1 MKTHKA
7 KTFLR
12 AGASLALAVLAVAVA
27 GANLAQAQSCNV
39 EWTGNAGT
47 DVWGTARNWS
57 TDKVPGPT
65 SNVCILTAPST
76 GSVDATA
83 TPSISVNSIQLGQ
96 GDGLAFGS
104 GTVTIAESLTS
115 QGYLTLFGTT
125 TLKAASV
132 DMQSGTLVGGGT
144 IASSLTNNDYLGQTN
159 GETVTVTG
167 NYTQTPSGQLNVTFS
182 TAYPPALVVNSNATL
197 SGTLT
202 VTVNLK
208 HPPKPGS
215 TYTAMTFGSLSGE
228 FTSTTVEGGGTV
240 QYTNNSVVV
249 TFQ

>member
-7 KTFLR
+7 RTLWLSV
-12 AGASLALAVLAVAVA
+12 ALLAVTVT

-39 EWTGNAGT
+39 DWTGNAGT
-47 DVWGTARNWS
+47 DVWGTAKNWS
-57 TDKVPGPT
+57 TNKVPGPT
-65 SNVCILTAPST
+65 SNVCILIAPST

-125 TLKAASV
+125 LKAASV

-144 IASSLTNNDYLGQTN
+144 IESSLTNNGYLGPTN

-167 NYTQTPSGQLNVTFS
+167 DYTQTSTGQMNVTFS
-182 TAYPPALVVNSNATL
+182 TQYPPALVVNSSATL

-215 TYTAMTFGSLSGE
+215 TYIAVTSGSLSGE

-240 QYTNNSVVV
+240 AYPNNTVLV

>member
-1 MKTHKA
+1 MKTHNA
-7 KTFLR
+7 QRLLI
-12 AGASLALAVLAVAVA
+12 AGLLLAVAVT
-27 GANLAQAQSCNV
+27 GGKLAYAQSCNV
-39 EWTGNAGT
+39 DWTGNAGT

-57 TDKVPGPT
+57 THKVPGPT
-65 SNVCILTAPST
+65 SDVCILTAPST

-83 TPSISVNSIQLGQ
+83 TPSISVNSIQLGE

-115 QGYLTLFGTT
+115 DGYLTLFGT

-144 IASSLTNNDYLGQTN
+144 IESSLTNNGYLGPTN

-167 NYTQTPSGQLNVTFS
+167 DYTQTPSGQMNVTFS
-182 TAYPPALVVNSNATL
+182 TQYPPALVVNSNSTL

-202 VTVNLK
+202 VTVDLK

-215 TYTAMTFGSLSGE
+215 TYTALTSGSLSGE

-240 QYTNNSVVV
+240 TYTNNTVVV

>member
-1 MKTHKA
+1 MKTHEA
-7 KTFLR
+7 RTLLR
-12 AGASLALAVLAVAVA
+12 AVALLAVAGLAVVVA
-27 GANLAQAQSCNV
+27 GANLAETQSCNV
-39 EWTGNAGT
+39 DWTGNAGT
-47 DVWGTARNWS
+47 DVWGTGKNWS
-57 TDKVPGPT
+57 TNKVPGPT

-83 TPSISVNSIQLGQ
+83 TPSISVNSIQLGE
-96 GDGLAFGS
+96 GAGLAFGS

-125 TLKAASV
+125 LKAASV

-144 IASSLTNNDYLGQTN
+144 IESSLTNNGYLGPTN

-167 NYTQTPSGQLNVTFS
+167 NYTQTPSGQMNVTFS
-182 TAYPPALVVNSNATL
+182 TAYPPALVVNSSATL

-208 HPPKPGS
+208 HPPKAGS
-215 TYTAMTFGSLSGE
+215 TYTAMTSGSLSGE

-240 QYTNNSVVV
+240 TYPNNSVVV